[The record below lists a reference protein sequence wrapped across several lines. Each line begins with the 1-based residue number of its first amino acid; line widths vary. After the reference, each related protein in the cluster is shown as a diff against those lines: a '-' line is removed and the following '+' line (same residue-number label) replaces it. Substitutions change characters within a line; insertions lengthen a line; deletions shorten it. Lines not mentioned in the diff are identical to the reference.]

1 MNASSLDWSD
11 RDTPGL
17 NRIWIMTGECI
28 KGQFRNQF
36 IKASEKNNTTATVHI
51 QSCWLQSNQF
61 VVSTIA
67 SSFFPSLFC
76 LLLTYLKS
84 TNLAADRWY
93 IVRFAVCFM
102 QNIQRKYVN
111 MLALWNK
118 LVAKIDVRPN
128 IYSDVNFWII
138 RYLLMHISC
147 IRWNDI
153 IDCDKVKNQSHI
165 VAAAICSHAIHSI
178 NISTFFPIY
187 PYSFF
192 SLCVNVCIFC

>member
-1 MNASSLDWSD
+1 MK
-11 RDTPGL
+11 RTTQP
-17 NRIWIMTGECI
+17 
-28 KGQFRNQF
+28 QQF
-36 IKASEKNNTTATVHI
+36 IYSHVDCSQI
-51 QSCWLQSNQF
+51 GLLYQRLLPLF
-61 VVSTIA
+61 I
-67 SSFFPSLFC
+67 PSLFAC
-76 LLLTYLKS
+76 CWHTWNRP
-84 TNLAADRWY
+84 TWQPIAD

-147 IRWNDI
+147 IRWNDA
-153 IDCDKVKNQSHI
+153 DCDKVKNQFHI
-165 VAAAICSHAIHSI
+165 VAAAICSQAIHSI
-178 NISTFFPIY
+178 NIFTFFSIY

-192 SLCVNVCIFC
+192 SLCLHFLLSAWKRFCVPWLDVYFLRWS